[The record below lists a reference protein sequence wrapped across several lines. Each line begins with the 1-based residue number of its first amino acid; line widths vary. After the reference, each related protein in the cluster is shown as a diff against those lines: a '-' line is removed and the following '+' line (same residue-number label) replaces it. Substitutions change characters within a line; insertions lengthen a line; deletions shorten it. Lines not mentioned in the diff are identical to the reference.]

1 MSYGRPAAIFAAAAA
16 IGGLLLAD
24 FNPGGTRTFRALAG
38 EGSAAIRPLVP
49 QNRVGVAPD
58 GTATVKAEPV
68 YLDVRVPS
76 HYDSLTLSL
85 EIDNRDETLLEAGL
99 AMAGEGEW
107 QYYLQPLQHRQLDQ
121 LAWPKVTDGELTL
134 WQKYGRYKSVADFLA
149 DSRQGNRVA
158 TFNYSLD
165 RPFGIPGYRD
175 PAQPLVIDATLRGP
189 VEMAA
194 YLAEAGT
201 LGMSFDLQDNN
212 RTPGPDPVA
221 FVVRSAAG
229 RVVHTDLLPDDGRT
243 GDRVGASPRRTV
255 EVNVPS
261 LAAGVY
267 FVELRMNQDVFV
279 RRITSRHHKLVFRE
293 RLYLADSVEY
303 ADGFTDLLAA
313 PPTVYSDGRRFL
325 FRTAHPAGYQ
335 TVSVNG
341 VPAAQLAVRHQEY
354 YASSSTPVSTIR
366 SPRGDLQIET
376 DGWLAFGAAQ
386 LFNPTAY
393 TVRSVAQLTSF
404 DYLLARYTPQS
415 GSGWRTAT
423 VTFNLAGAARTNGRV
438 RLLVSGAEPTSGEG
452 TLRIRNVA
460 VTLARSS
467 SSTPTLRQSLLRW
480 ARSWLP

>member
-1 MSYGRPAAIFAAAAA
+1 MRYGRLLAVLVAAAVV
-16 IGGLLLAD
+16 GGLLVAD
-24 FNPGGTRTFRALAG
+24 FNPSGTRTFRALAG

-49 QNRVGVAPD
+49 QNRVEVGPD

-76 HYDSLTLSL
+76 HYDTLTLSL

-99 AMAGEGEW
+99 AMGGAGEW

-149 DSRQGNRVA
+149 DSQQGSRVA

-165 RPFGIPGYRD
+165 RPFSIPGYAD
-175 PAQPLVIDATLRGP
+175 PPQPLALDATLRGP
-189 VEMAA
+189 VEMAV
-194 YLAEAGT
+194 YLAATGT
-201 LGMSFDLQDNN
+201 LQMSFDLQDNN

-255 EVNVPS
+255 DLAVPN
-261 LAAGVY
+261 LAQGVY
-267 FVELRMNQDVFV
+267 FVELRMNQDLFL
-279 RRITSRHHKLVFRE
+279 RKITSRHHKLAFRE
-293 RLYLADSVEY
+293 RLYLADSAEY
-303 ADGFTDLLAA
+303 ADGFTDLLPA
-313 PPTVYSDGRRFL
+313 PPTVFSNGRRFL

-341 VPAAQLAVRHQEY
+341 VGAAQLAARHREY

-376 DGWLAFGAAQ
+376 DGWLAFGSSQ

-404 DYLLARYTPQS
+404 DYLLARYTPIS

-423 VTFNLAGAARTNGRV
+423 ATFNLAAAARTDGRV
-438 RLLVSGAEPTSGEG
+438 RLLISGAEPTAGEG
-452 TLRIRNVA
+452 SLGIRNVS
-460 VTLARSS
+460 VTLSRGQSS
-467 SSTPTLRQSLLRW
+467 RPVPALLRW